1 MKHRYHLGRK
11 LAALTLVL
19 LVFASSAQALELRV
33 SSLDGLALS
42 AEVFSENEA
51 FEGVYVASVP
61 SQLDAEV
68 SLGARTLRAGDVLDR
83 SMLSQL
89 LVLPAENRDASCELV
104 YCPIE
109 GGEVQPSRALELS
122 ILTGKNEAPVCRDV
136 KFETYKNIANT
147 GVLSASDPEG
157 DTLTY
162 QLVKE
167 PKRGTVD
174 IAPDGSFTYTPA
186 QNKVGKDVFTYTA
199 TDSAGNVSNVANVTV
214 KIVKPTDK
222 AMYQDLAGDTLAYTA
237 MWLKDRGVYT
247 GKRIAGNLCF
257 EPEGT
262 LTRGEFLVMAMK
274 LLGTEPESAR
284 LTSGFADESKTPA
297 WMRPYIVSAFKSGMV
312 SGVTSPDGMVFRPSS
327 NLTRAEAAV
336 MLQNILD
343 LPQSQE
349 AAVFSEDCAVPV
361 WAQASVSALESAG
374 ISIPVT
380 TSAEN
385 LTRREAAE
393 LLYECWTLCQNR
405 ETAASRLSK

>member
-167 PKRGTVD
+167 PKRGTVELS
-174 IAPDGSFTYTPA
+174 PDGSFTYTPA

-274 LLGTEPESAR
+274 LLGAEPESAR

>member
-214 KIVKPTDK
+214 KIVKLMTFGAFAEIIPGVDGLIHISQI
-222 AMYQDLAGDTLAYTA
+222 A
-237 MWLKDRGVYT
+237 DRRIGKPEDVLSE
-247 GKRIAGNLCF
+247 GQEVDAKIIDIDQEHKRISLSIRA
-257 EPEGT
+257 
-262 LTRGEFLVMAMK
+262 
-274 LLGTEPESAR
+274 LLAP
-284 LTSGFADESKTPA
+284 
-297 WMRPYIVSAFKSGMV
+297 
-312 SGVTSPDGMVFRPSS
+312 
-327 NLTRAEAAV
+327 
-336 MLQNILD
+336 
-343 LPQSQE
+343 
-349 AAVFSEDCAVPV
+349 
-361 WAQASVSALESAG
+361 
-374 ISIPVT
+374 
-380 TSAEN
+380 
-385 LTRREAAE
+385 AAE
-393 LLYECWTLCQNR
+393 DE
-405 ETAASRLSK
+405 EDAE

>member
-1 MKHRYHLGRK
+1 MKHRYHRGRK

-274 LLGTEPESAR
+274 LLGAEPESAR
-284 LTSGFADESKTPA
+284 LASGFADESKTPA

>member
-174 IAPDGSFTYTPA
+174 ITPDGSFTYTPA

-274 LLGTEPESAR
+274 LLGAEPESAR

>member
-42 AEVFSENEA
+42 AEVFSESDPL
-51 FEGVYVASVP
+51 EGVYVASVP

-109 GGEVQPSRALELS
+109 GGEVLPSRALELS

-274 LLGTEPESAR
+274 LLGAEPESAR

>member
-247 GKRIAGNLCF
+247 GKRIARNLCF

-274 LLGTEPESAR
+274 LLGAEPESAR

>member
-109 GGEVQPSRALELS
+109 GGEAQPSRALELS

-274 LLGTEPESAR
+274 LLGAEPESAR

>member
-109 GGEVQPSRALELS
+109 GCEVQPSRALELS

-274 LLGTEPESAR
+274 LLGAEPESAR

>member
-167 PKRGTVD
+167 PKRGTVE
-174 IAPDGSFTYTPA
+174 ISPDGSFTYTPA

-199 TDSAGNVSNVANVTV
+199 TDSAGNVSNAASVTV
-214 KIVKPTDK
+214 KIVKLMTFGAFAEIIPGVDGLIHISQI
-222 AMYQDLAGDTLAYTA
+222 A
-237 MWLKDRGVYT
+237 DRRIGKPEDVLSE
-247 GKRIAGNLCF
+247 GQEVDAKIIDIDQEHKRISLSIRA
-257 EPEGT
+257 
-262 LTRGEFLVMAMK
+262 
-274 LLGTEPESAR
+274 LLNDG
-284 LTSGFADESKTPA
+284 DE
-297 WMRPYIVSAFKSGMV
+297 
-312 SGVTSPDGMVFRPSS
+312 D
-327 NLTRAEAAV
+327 AE
-336 MLQNILD
+336 
-343 LPQSQE
+343 
-349 AAVFSEDCAVPV
+349 
-361 WAQASVSALESAG
+361 
-374 ISIPVT
+374 
-380 TSAEN
+380 
-385 LTRREAAE
+385 
-393 LLYECWTLCQNR
+393 
-405 ETAASRLSK
+405 

>member
-11 LAALTLVL
+11 LVALMLVL
-19 LVFASSAQALELRV
+19 FMFASTAFAADLRV
-33 SSLDGLALS
+33 DSPDGLALS
-42 AEVFSENEA
+42 AEVFSESEA
-51 FEGVYVASVP
+51 LEGVYVASVP
-61 SQLDAEV
+61 SSLDAELT
-68 SLGARTLRAGDVLDR
+68 LGGRTLRAGDVLDR
-83 SMLSQL
+83 TMLSQL
-89 LVLPAENRDASCELV
+89 RVKPAANRDSGCELV
-104 YCPIE
+104 YFPIE
-109 GGEVQPSRALELS
+109 NGEVLPSRALSLS

-136 KFETYKNIANT
+136 KLETYKNIANT
-147 GVLSASDPEG
+147 GALDARDPEG

-167 PKRGTVD
+167 PKRGTVELS
-174 IAPDGSFTYTPA
+174 PDGSFTYTPA

-274 LLGTEPESAR
+274 LLGAEPESAR

-349 AAVFSEDCAVPV
+349 AAFFSEDCAVPV